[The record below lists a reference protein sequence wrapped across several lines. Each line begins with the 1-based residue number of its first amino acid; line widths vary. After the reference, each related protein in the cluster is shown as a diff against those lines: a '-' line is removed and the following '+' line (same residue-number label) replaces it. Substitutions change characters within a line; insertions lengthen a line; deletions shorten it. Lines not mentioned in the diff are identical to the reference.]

1 MDRNELLL
9 AIREA
14 RKTLRGGADIR
25 LTDILAVFEG
35 IAPFLDRNI
44 VISIKCKGCDS
55 YARASFPLKDD
66 FYAVENQSYCHVKK
80 LSLKNVSLPKI
91 MACQDFSQ
99 NARREMAEL
108 AATLLEDLRA
118 AFAEKKL
125 YDKNLFASFN
135 VEVNLREDNE
145 KVCMELGHLSS
156 DAFKGS
162 GIKLHLLRRLD
173 PGFGATASGKIA
185 KVLRDRPILVA
196 ETGPQERRAADLGS
210 ILEDIARRRKMD
222 IVFI

>member
-14 RKTLRGGADIR
+14 RKALRGGADVR

-66 FYAVENQSYCHVKK
+66 FYAVENHSYCHAKM
-80 LSLKNVSLPKI
+80 LSLKNLSLPKI

-99 NARREMAEL
+99 ESRREMAEL

-118 AFAEKKL
+118 AFAGRSYMTRTSL
-125 YDKNLFASFN
+125 QASMW
-135 VEVNLREDNE
+135 RST
-145 KVCMELGHLSS
+145 CRRMMRRPAWSS
-156 DAFKGS
+156 D
-162 GIKLHLLRRLD
+162 
-173 PGFGATASGKIA
+173 
-185 KVLRDRPILVA
+185 
-196 ETGPQERRAADLGS
+196 TGQPAPLRAA
-210 ILEDIARRRKMD
+210 A
-222 IVFI
+222 